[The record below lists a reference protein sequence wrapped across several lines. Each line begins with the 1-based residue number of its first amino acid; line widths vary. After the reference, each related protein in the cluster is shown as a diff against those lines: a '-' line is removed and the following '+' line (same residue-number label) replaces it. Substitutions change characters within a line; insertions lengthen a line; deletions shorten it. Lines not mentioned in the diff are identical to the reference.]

1 MTDQELVHP
10 SYDRLLYLA
19 SKLQGQCPHP
29 QKTIANLIPRYELIR
44 SLANNGM
51 VYTLSYYGISEE
63 FLIAKIRRGKNYSGT
78 GDTNEFRKI
87 AALLAYQQIERDVN
101 LSTDQKMSIAG
112 ELSRYRTSNEMGL
125 LETIE
130 VPFIPSADHIDE
142 MGFWKTGIW
151 PIDETVEIPDGG
163 LAVIYAMS
171 GAGKT
176 SLMLAMANS
185 IKKAVDPPIRVV
197 YFTLEMMHWAIY
209 RRTKFLLNFDEED
222 RIVVGG
228 TMDMLEDYCD
238 PNTVIF
244 LDYADLLQY
253 PGVSEV
259 NQKVNA
265 IYEELRRLSLRCKG
279 IITAS
284 QIRKADTEIT
294 LNSGLNSS
302 AKAHYPDIIWSLRK
316 DDEGGYTEIG
326 VLKNR
331 FGKSGVK
338 RMLRFNYET
347 LDIQDIGMVQLN
359 ELDEDFDD
367 L

>member
-1 MTDQELVHP
+1 
-10 SYDRLLYLA
+10 
-19 SKLQGQCPHP
+19 
-29 QKTIANLIPRYELIR
+29 
-44 SLANNGM
+44 
-51 VYTLSYYGISEE
+51 
-63 FLIAKIRRGKNYSGT
+63 
-78 GDTNEFRKI
+78 
-87 AALLAYQQIERDVN
+87 
-101 LSTDQKMSIAG
+101 
-112 ELSRYRTSNEMGL
+112 
-125 LETIE
+125 
-130 VPFIPSADHIDE
+130 
-142 MGFWKTGIW
+142 MGFWNTGIG
-151 PIDETVEIPDGG
+151 PIDEVVEIPDGG

-185 IKKAVDPPIRVV
+185 IKKAVKPTVRVI

-209 RRTKFLLNFDEED
+209 RRTKFLRNFDEND

-238 PNTVIF
+238 QDTVIF

-265 IYEELRRLSLRCKG
+265 VYEELRRLSLRCKG

-284 QIRKADTEIT
+284 QIRKSDTEIT
-294 LNSGLNSS
+294 LHSGLNSS
-302 AKAHYPDIIWSLRK
+302 AKAHYPDIVWSLRK
-316 DDEGGYTEIG
+316 DDEGGYTEVA

-331 FGKSGVK
+331 FGKSGTK
-338 RMLRFNYET
+338 RMVRFNYET
-347 LDIQDIGMVQLN
+347 LDIQDIGMVNLN
-359 ELDEDFDD
+359 EIDEEYND